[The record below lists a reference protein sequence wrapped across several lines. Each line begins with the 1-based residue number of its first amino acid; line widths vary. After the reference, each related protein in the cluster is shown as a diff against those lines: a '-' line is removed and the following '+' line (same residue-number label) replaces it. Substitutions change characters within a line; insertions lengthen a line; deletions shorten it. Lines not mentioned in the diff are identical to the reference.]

1 VTWHSGEAAV
11 FLGFPMGQTDKKMW
25 EMTVKVLQKVPR
37 GASHPGHE
45 GCAIVITVCGLVLDD
60 FAHAAISMVLSR

>member
-1 VTWHSGEAAV
+1 
-11 FLGFPMGQTDKKMW
+11 MGQTDKKMW